1 MMSELQIDGWPS
13 VEKVM
18 LPSRAFLLSWREQT
32 LPTRIAAI
40 DDAADLFA
48 ETVADGPSGR
58 ADMALLGLIAEAMQP
73 LEDFA
78 YLATAWTEPFGNL
91 AFYVKATVYS
101 GWTPSSFWQR
111 IHKRDSDY
119 FDALAGYSGINPATG
134 AIEDVIENLGVVA
147 SLTEEVQKALARAR
161 AATQNRLRRLL
172 GVLASDWGQFG
183 DYFYAY
189 KHGGLT
195 VNRNDVAWIAD
206 GVTEL
211 TPTTPREVA
220 SLAAWHRGGKQMEG
234 RGEFGLSASE
244 IANTVEGTGRLAIDL
259 CDAFVESRLAVF
271 DAVEFGPD
279 ATIVALRPTQL
290 PWTVWLREADLPPE
304 TWAVVGAGPRLTW
317 AGAADDDRLPLEV
330 AEAA

>member
-1 MMSELQIDGWPS
+1 MSELHADEWPS

-18 LPSRAFLLSWREQT
+18 LPSRAFLLSWRDQT

-40 DDAADLFA
+40 EDAADLFA

-58 ADMALLGLIAEAMQP
+58 TDMALLGLIAEAMQP

-111 IHKRDSDY
+111 IHKRDADY
-119 FDALAGYSGINPATG
+119 FDALAGYSGTNPATG
-134 AIEDVIENLGVVA
+134 AIEDVMENLGVL
-147 SLTEEVQKALARAR
+147 SLLTEDVQQALARAR
-161 AATQNRLRRLL
+161 TATQSRLRRIL
-172 GVLASDWGQFG
+172 GVLASDWAQFG

-195 VNRNDVAWIAD
+195 VNRDDVAWVGD
-206 GVTEL
+206 GVNEL
-211 TPTTPREVA
+211 TPTTPRRIA
-220 SLAAWHRGGKQMEG
+220 SLAAWHRGGKQMDG
-234 RGEFGLSASE
+234 GGEFGLSPSE

-271 DAVEFGPD
+271 DAVEFGSE
-279 ATIVALRPTQL
+279 ATIVALRPAQL

-304 TWAVVGAGPRLTW
+304 TWAIVGAGPRLTW
-317 AGAADDDRLPLEV
+317 TGAADDDRLPLDSD
-330 AEAA
+330 EAA

>member
-1 MMSELQIDGWPS
+1 MMSELHTDGWPS

-32 LPTRIAAI
+32 LPTRLAAVE
-40 DDAADLFA
+40 DAADLVA
-48 ETVADGPSGR
+48 ETDTGSPSGR
-58 ADMALLGLIAEAMQP
+58 SDMALLGLIAEAMQP

-91 AFYVKATVYS
+91 AYYVKATVYS

-111 IHKRDSDY
+111 IHKRDVDY
-119 FDALAGYSGINPATG
+119 FDALAGYSGINPETG
-134 AIEDVIENLGVVA
+134 AIEDLLQNLGVLS
-147 SLTEEVQKALARAR
+147 SLTEEVQQALARAR
-161 AATQNRLRRLL
+161 AVTQGRLRRLL
-172 GVLASDWGQFG
+172 GVLASDWAQFG

-195 VNRNDVAWIAD
+195 VHRDDVAWVKD
-206 GVTEL
+206 GVKEM
-211 TPTTPREVA
+211 TPDAPRRTP
-220 SLAAWHRGGKQMEG
+220 SLAAWHRGGKQIEG

-244 IANTVEGTGRLAIDL
+244 IATTVAGTGRLAIDL

-271 DAVEFGPD
+271 EAAEFGPD
-279 ATIVALRPTQL
+279 GTIVALRPTQL

-304 TWAVVGAGPRLTW
+304 TWAIVGAGPRLTW
-317 AGAADDDRLPLEV
+317 SGAADDDRLPIDID
-330 AEAA
+330 EAA